1 MIKALSQ
8 YFTHCAEEAKRMLT
22 SKEGLSELAV
32 DRNHLYLATY
42 GRIWDQYADSID
54 QLRARDEIDS
64 LLVHE
69 AKQAVKELGYT
80 DFKAHRSYDDTRTV
94 GAGAIDDELASEES
108 DETDET
114 DGSDYVSATDD
125 ASAVT
130 QPPESHSLLLSVA
143 ECAGEVVAFTHGP
156 QGREVF
162 DAMFEDVSSV
172 LSGDH
177 SDATTVIEKW
187 TYQLEMFSQQRLGH
201 VIRMTIPVDQDP
213 TALPEDQPMVPRQQ
227 EEKLSRR
234 MRDRLYG
241 WLTACLTDRDTFR
254 RHTACV
260 EDILTQDR
268 GSYDHLVNVVLHGQP
283 LNRVADA
290 HGLNRNTVSRH
301 LRAFEKEV
309 EACVETADDS
319 RILHAEH
326 SNVP

>member
-1 MIKALSQ
+1 
-8 YFTHCAEEAKRMLT
+8 MLT

-130 QPPESHSLLLSVA
+130 QPP
-143 ECAGEVVAFTHGP
+143 GP
-156 QGREVF
+156 
-162 DAMFEDVSSV
+162 
-172 LSGDH
+172 
-177 SDATTVIEKW
+177 
-187 TYQLEMFSQQRLGH
+187 
-201 VIRMTIPVDQDP
+201 
-213 TALPEDQPMVPRQQ
+213 
-227 EEKLSRR
+227 
-234 MRDRLYG
+234 
-241 WLTACLTDRDTFR
+241 
-254 RHTACV
+254 
-260 EDILTQDR
+260 
-268 GSYDHLVNVVLHGQP
+268 
-283 LNRVADA
+283 
-290 HGLNRNTVSRH
+290 
-301 LRAFEKEV
+301 
-309 EACVETADDS
+309 
-319 RILHAEH
+319 
-326 SNVP
+326 